1 MDRLDFQFISLEP
14 RLFVSDLLRY
24 HRVLDDDPPH
34 VISISPN
41 IPRFVVLLSNVSTRI
56 YETSS
61 IIFRKQ
67 KYNVLYKFGFFLTQE
82 ILKESP

>member
-1 MDRLDFQFISLEP
+1 MDRLDFQFVSLEP

-24 HRVLDDDPPH
+24 HRVLDDDPPR

-41 IPRFVVLLSNVSTRI
+41 IPRFVVLLSNDSTRI

-67 KYNVLYKFGFFLTQE
+67 KYNVSYKFGSF
-82 ILKESP
+82 

>member
-1 MDRLDFQFISLEP
+1 MDFQFISLEP

-24 HRVLDDDPPH
+24 RRVLDDDPPH

-41 IPRFVVLLSNVSTRI
+41 IARFVVLLSNDSTKI

-61 IIFRKQ
+61 IIFRK
-67 KYNVLYKFGFFLTQE
+67 
-82 ILKESP
+82 

>member
-14 RLFVSDLLRY
+14 RLSVSDLLRC

-34 VISISPN
+34 VISISLN
-41 IPRFVVLLSNVSTRI
+41 IPRFVVLLSNDSTRI

-67 KYNVLYKFGFFLTQE
+67 KYNVLYKFGFF
-82 ILKESP
+82 